1 VGIVK
6 IYRISTSRLKIGK
19 GKKRRER
26 ERERES
32 DYCIKNPRP
41 KSDMTFP
48 I

>member
-26 ERERES
+26 ERES
-32 DYCIKNPRP
+32 DYCIKKPRP